1 MNNFGK
7 YLIVPVLGIILVAWG
22 AFALAAGSGAAISAD
37 EAIKRLMDGNERYAE
52 SKMTACGQTTK
63 ETREILAKGQRPY
76 AIILSCSDSRVPPEI
91 IFDKT
96 LGEIFVI
103 RVAGNVP
110 GPIVMGSIEYAAE
123 EFDSPLIMVLGHQR
137 CGAVTASVDAHG
149 KPEGNIGAIIKA
161 IMPAV
166 KKAKQGAKKKSK
178 EDLVEKAVDYNI
190 HLTAENITE
199 HSPIIKRLVKEGKV
213 KLVKAKYDLDDGTVT
228 LYY

>member
-7 YLIVPVLGIILVAWG
+7 YLIVPVLGIIVVAWG
-22 AFALAAGSGAAISAD
+22 AFALAAGSGADMSAD
-37 EAIKRLMDGNERYAE
+37 EAIKRLMDGNKRYAE
-52 SKMTACGQTTK
+52 SKMTVCGETTK
-63 ETREILAKGQRPY
+63 ETREILSKGQRPY

-110 GPIVMGSIEYAAE
+110 GPIVLGSIEYAAE
-123 EFDSPLIMVLGHQR
+123 EFGSPLIMVLGHQR

-166 KKAKQGAKKKSK
+166 KKAKQGAKEKSK
-178 EDLVEKAVDYNI
+178 GDLVEKAVDYNI
-190 HLTAENITE
+190 RLTAENITE
-199 HSPIIKRLVKEGKV
+199 HSPIIKRLIKEGKV
-213 KLVKAKYDLDDGTVT
+213 KLVKAKYDLDDGKVT
-228 LYY
+228 LY